1 MSLSGRGGARG
12 GGGGGGV
19 VRVGV
24 VAVVVVAPRHRG
36 LEVPDEKLKVLGA
49 PHLEA
54 VVAGVRGGGCDG

>member
-24 VAVVVVAPRHRG
+24 VAVVVVAPCRRG
-36 LEVPDEKLKVLGA
+36 LEVPDEEFKVLGV

-54 VVAGVRGGGCDG
+54 VVAGVRGGGGDG